1 VPTIDESALKGG
13 GFIKLR
19 PAGEYAV
26 RVKILVGDA
35 TAEQLRAVTE
45 VAERYGDGT
54 VHLTVR
60 QCIEVPYVHLED
72 FGPITARL
80 AEVGLG
86 PGACGPRV
94 RVPVCCPGSTLC
106 PRGLNDTKTL
116 AKALDAELYGGGE
129 IPHKFKV
136 GVTGCSSSCA
146 KPQENDLGYM
156 GAVEPA
162 FEPDACIA
170 CGLCAETCP
179 VGAISLDADGH
190 PVIDTVL
197 CRHDGKCIGVCPSG
211 ALRAGRTGWRV
222 FVGGRFGAEPKLGV
236 ELVPFIG
243 GDEALPLARRVL
255 GAYVALADKRE
266 RLGVM
271 IDRIGLDAFKERVLT
286 DE

>member
-1 VPTIDESALKGG
+1 MPTIDESTLKGG

-19 PAGEYAV
+19 PPGEYAV

-35 TAEQLRAVTE
+35 TAEQLRAITE
-45 VAERYGDGT
+45 IAEHYGDGT

-60 QCIEVPYVHLED
+60 QCIEVPHVHLDD
-72 FGPITARL
+72 FDPITARL

-116 AKALDAELYGGGE
+116 ARALDAELYGKGT

-162 FEPDACIA
+162 FDTDECIA

-179 VGAISLDADGH
+179 VGAISTDADGR
-190 PVIDTVL
+190 PVIDRAL
-197 CRHDGKCIGVCPSG
+197 CRHDGKCIAVCPTG

-222 FVGGRFGAEPKLGV
+222 FVGGRFGAEPKLGE
-236 ELVPFIG
+236 ELVPFIDD
-243 GDEALPLARRVL
+243 DEALPLARRVL
-255 GAYVALADKRE
+255 DAYVEVAKPRE
-266 RLGVM
+266 RLGVA
-271 IDRIGLDAFKERVLT
+271 IDRIGLEAFADRVLT
-286 DE
+286 P